1 MSTTKF
7 IYFFFFLATDVNLS
21 VGHGTELQK
30 QVCGTEQRQQQQ
42 PKGKKIGVAQRKQ

>member
-7 IYFFFFLATDVNLS
+7 IYLFFLATDVNLS
-21 VGHGTELQK
+21 IGHGTELQK